1 MNTLLLLKEGK
12 KETRGK
18 GEPGRGRNSVLSFSS
33 GALSAVLC
41 FAIGC
46 ATSPGNGGGSSS
58 GRQGIDA
65 LHIFSLPLA
74 LDLDGVPGPDG
85 FGVTLYASA
94 VAPAKGVPITS
105 GSVEILMF
113 DGVLSADTQ
122 TNAAPRRVWSYT
134 SAELKRYVIKTSL
147 GTGYRFTPRWGDTP
161 PLQNRISI
169 VARYVPPRDTPIQS
183 APTTISVSAK

>member
-1 MNTLLLLKEGK
+1 LCL
-12 KETRGK
+12 
-18 GEPGRGRNSVLSFSS
+18 
-33 GALSAVLC
+33 GA
-41 FAIGC
+41 GC
-46 ATSPGNGGGSSS
+46 ATGPGDGGGGSSP

-65 LHIFSLPLA
+65 LHIFSVPLA

-85 FGVTLYASA
+85 FGVTLYAGTA
-94 VAPAKGVPITS
+94 GTAKGGPIHS
-105 GSVEILMF
+105 GAIEKLIF

-122 TNAAPRRVWSYT
+122 TNATPRRVWRYS

-161 PLQNRISI
+161 PRQNRISI
-169 VARYVPPRDTPIQS
+169 VARYVSARDTPVQS